1 MQLSHLAAR
10 HPAAILAYIH
20 CGEMSVSVCAC
31 AATDALMSPP
41 QQQHHYSNYS
51 RHFSPEMKTPSAMR
65 VEVAEV
71 RARVHARLRK
81 ITPKASVCVCVRARA
96 DSPLVRLLLSMYIAQ
111 HSTNPVIKENVGV
124 GRERL
129 SRSTARRRN
138 RVTHAHARRAHTRG
152 RTGAQRNR
160 SDPVGPHRLPDSP
173 APVSRLDPLGLA
185 QRGCPVCAR
194 RAVAETER
202 ESGGRESEGERCRF
216 HDNKLR

>member
-65 VEVAEV
+65 VEVAGV

-81 ITPKASVCVCVRARA
+81 ITPKASVCACVHARTHLW
-96 DSPLVRLLLSMYIAQ
+96 SGCFCPC
-111 HSTNPVIKENVGV
+111 T
-124 GRERL
+124 
-129 SRSTARRRN
+129 SRSTAQIRSLKRMLVWGESGSPGPRHAEETGSHTL
-138 RVTHAHARRAHTRG
+138 THDAHTHEG
-152 RTGAQRNR
+152 GPEPNGTVRTL
-160 SDPVGPHRLPDSP
+160 SDRTDCQIVQH
-173 APVSRLDPLGLA
+173 
-185 QRGCPVCAR
+185 Q
-194 RAVAETER
+194 
-202 ESGGRESEGERCRF
+202 
-216 HDNKLR
+216 